1 MMELNVILSNFYEK
15 NHFSHFI
22 CDARDLFSA
31 LVYSFGR
38 GALISVRIKDTVKPF
53 LFSFLC

>member
-38 GALISVRIKDTVKPF
+38 GALISVRITNIR
-53 LFSFLC
+53 